1 MGTSYIFLGLHPK
14 TPIPALFGKMG
25 WIPFK
30 FKRWA
35 CMCRTWN
42 QYIDMDDSRLNKQI
56 FLYDYSSNADT
67 WCTDFHDVCIKLDL
81 VDNFVNLRHID
92 PTVFHTQLE
101 LYARENWSLT
111 VESKP
116 KLRTYKLFKSE
127 PNAEH
132 YVKSYMRRFQR
143 STFAK
148 FRCGILPI
156 QIELGRFRGQ
166 KVEDRICPL
175 CTTAVESEIHFLLEC
190 TFFDRDSFFLELG
203 INPNLDSVEKLKIC
217 MSEHQKATSKFLC
230 DLWKKRQKYLF
241 GM

>member
-1 MGTSYIFLGLHPK
+1 
-14 TPIPALFGKMG
+14 
-25 WIPFK
+25 
-30 FKRWA
+30 
-35 CMCRTWN
+35 MCRTWN